1 MVSSAS
7 TVPVQASSTT
17 DAETRRLLGFISAAC
32 AASEA
37 SREESCVFVGNRRE
51 VQGTVDG
58 GKAFVTASRA
68 GVRPAMRKG

>member
-1 MVSSAS
+1 MSSAS
-7 TVPVQASSTT
+7 TVSVQIESDSSSV
-17 DAETRRLLGFISAAC
+17 RRLLGFISAAC